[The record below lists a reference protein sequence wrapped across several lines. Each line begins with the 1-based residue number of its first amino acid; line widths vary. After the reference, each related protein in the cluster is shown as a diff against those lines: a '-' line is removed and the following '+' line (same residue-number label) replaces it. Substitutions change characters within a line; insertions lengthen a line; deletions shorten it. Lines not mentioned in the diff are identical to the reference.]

1 MAQVTVTISD
11 ELAEAVVETYG
22 GELVDHVQA
31 AVDRVASAW
40 ENETQQLLLA
50 KYDYLDTD
58 KKAQVKALLKVAK
71 VPLSDTAGAMP
82 QRDGE

>member
-1 MAQVTVTISD
+1 MKIEVNISD
-11 ELAEAVVETYG
+11 TIAAA
-22 GELVDHVQA
+22 LVDAFGLTAQEHVQA
-31 AVDRVASAW
+31 AVNRVASAW

-58 KKAQVKALLKVAK
+58 KKAQVKALLKAAK